1 MVLGL
6 HSGAGELE
14 LRLDIIHR
22 DSRLLL
28 APSKLAELVAV
39 QMFETILI

>member
-22 DSRLLL
+22 DPRLLL
-28 APSKLAELVAV
+28 APSKLAELAAL
-39 QMFETILI
+39 QMSGTILI